1 MKSLEQTLQQ
11 AFQLAVPEVALVGV
25 ACVLFLLGT
34 ARGVNRHLAGIIAL
48 GSLLIAFVSH
58 FTTAAIDPG
67 ILTVTPLLGDKFAMY
82 VRMAA
87 FATGAGLI
95 CFAWNECDDRR
106 SSDYMA
112 CLLVATA
119 GSSLVGTANDLIFL
133 FLALELVSIPTYV
146 MLYLPGDHGSRG
158 QEAVLKYFMLS
169 VMSSAMVLF
178 GFSYIY
184 GITGTTNIA
193 AIKEILP
200 RMVAGA
206 DSMTAIIALVFVAAG
221 MGFRIT
227 AFPFHFYAPDVY
239 EGGPTGTIAF
249 LAFVPKVSG
258 FAALLKLLS
267 FLAPAHEVATEFVKQ
282 AMMLLWILAALTMT
296 AGNVMGLMQTNLKRM
311 LAYSGVANAGYMLIG
326 LAVMPTQAFRATGEA
341 VVATG
346 PEAIMFYLLAYGA
359 MTVGALAMIS
369 HLHSPNRPVETFDDL
384 AGLRETHPY
393 SAAMLALFLFSMI
406 GLPLTAGFAGK
417 LLLFMSALATPAA
430 APMRD
435 LFVILAVVGA
445 VNAAIGAYY
454 YLRVVSAMFLRS
466 SLHAPTP
473 RRTSGPLWVTAGA
486 CAVFTVVF
494 GCYPLPLINL
504 SRAAVGGF

>member
-1 MKSLEQTLQQ
+1 MNSLEHTLQQ

-34 ARGVNRHLAGIIAL
+34 ARGVNRHLAGFIAL
-48 GSLLIAFVSH
+48 GGLAIAAISH
-58 FTTAAIDPG
+58 FTALPRVPG
-67 ILTVTPLLGDKFAMY
+67 IETVTPLLGDKFAMF

-87 FATGAGLI
+87 FATGAALVL
-95 CFAWNECDDRR
+95 FAWNECDDRR

-112 CLLVATA
+112 CLLIATA

-146 MLYLPGDHGSRG
+146 MLYLPGLQSKKG
-158 QEAVLKYFMLS
+158 QEAVVKYFMLS
-169 VMSSAMVLF
+169 VMSSAMLLF

-184 GITGTTNIA
+184 GLTGTTNLA
-193 AIKEILP
+193 AIQEILP
-200 RMVAGA
+200 RLVAG
-206 DSMTAIIALVFVAAG
+206 SESTTAIIAIVFVTAG
-221 MGFRIT
+221 LGFRIT

-239 EGGPTGTIAF
+239 EGGPTGTVAF

-258 FAALLKLLS
+258 FAALLKLFA
-267 FLAPAHEVATEFVKQ
+267 FLGSAHAVANEFVKQ
-282 AMMLLWILAALTMT
+282 AMMLFWILSAITMT
-296 AGNVMGLMQTNLKRM
+296 AGNVMGLLQNNLKRM

-326 LAVMPTQAFRATGEA
+326 LAVMPTQAYRGIDEA

-359 MTVGALAMIS
+359 MTIGTLTVIS
-369 HLHSPNRPVETFDDL
+369 HLHSPNRPVETVDDV

-393 SAAMLALFLFSMI
+393 SAALLGIFLLSMI

-417 LLLFMSALATPAA
+417 FLLFMSALAAPAA

-435 LFVILAVVGA
+435 LFVALAVIGA

-454 YLRVVSAMFLRS
+454 YLRVINAMFLRT
-466 SLHAPTP
+466 SLSAPTP
-473 RRTSGPLWVTAGA
+473 RRTAGPLWVTAII
-486 CAVFTVVF
+486 CAVFTVAF
-494 GCYPLPLINL
+494 GVYPLPMINL
-504 SRAAVGGF
+504 SRAAVGGL